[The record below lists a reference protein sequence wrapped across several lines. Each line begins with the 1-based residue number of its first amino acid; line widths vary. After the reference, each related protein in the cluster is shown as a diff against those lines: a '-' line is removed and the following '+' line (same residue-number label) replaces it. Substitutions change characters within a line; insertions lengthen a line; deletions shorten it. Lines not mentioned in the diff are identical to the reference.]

1 MLKGKKLS
9 NKRHH
14 SNYVSNQ
21 DVIHKCLTTYYGEL
35 FQNMPFVWY
44 VDRVQES
51 TVRKGFNIPRIEIAQ
66 TVRHFLQ
73 QKDGFDICPHCLNG
87 IIKEK

>member
-1 MLKGKKLS
+1 MEES
-9 NKRHH
+9 KRHH
-14 SNYVSNQ
+14 FKYVSNQ
-21 DVIHKCLTTYYGEL
+21 DVIQKCLSTYYGEM

-51 TVRKGFNIPRIEIAQ
+51 TVRKGFNIPRLEIAQ
-66 TVRHFLQ
+66 TLHHFL
-73 QKDGFDICPHCLNG
+73 KDKINVCPHCLDG

>member
-1 MLKGKKLS
+1 MEGIAKIMSK
-9 NKRHH
+9 HH
-14 SNYVSNQ
+14 SKYVSTQ
-21 DVIHKCLTTYYGEL
+21 DVIHKCLSTYYGEL

-73 QKDGFDICPHCLNG
+73 QKDGFDICPHCLDG